1 MIKLMIGLLIIA
13 CLALFFIKG
22 PSGEPLMSL
31 EDLKTEL
38 PTSVAELIT
47 RFRPAS
53 EAQPPAIKQIPARV
67 YKWQDDQGQWHFSSA
82 PPNPDLAEE
91 VEIGEINLMDA
102 YVPPAEV
109 ETETTTVSQLPTGS
123 ATATPNQVK
132 EMMDTVTNLQE
143 TIDQRKVDMDAIAA
157 PL

>member
-13 CLALFFIKG
+13 CIAPLFIKG
-22 PSGEPLMSL
+22 PSGEPLMTL
-31 EDLKTEL
+31 EDWKIVL
-38 PTSVAELIT
+38 PVSVAELMT

-53 EAQPPAIKQIPARV
+53 EAQPPAMKQIPARV

-109 ETETTTVSQLPTGS
+109 EAETTAISQLSTGS
-123 ATATPNQVK
+123 VTATPNQVK